1 MCLIYIVLEQL
12 AWWVLQLLVYWS
24 CFFLVVRHLHVLWL
38 YFSLSPSP
46 GYGPAS
52 EGGGRAV
59 GSVQPGPVLLGPAEA
74 VHARQERP
82 RSPPPAQIRHFK
94 SGGGCGDEA
103 KHCLY
108 LSVHY
113 FRTPTLTA
121 LMPLLLLVFCED
133 CCPLLGI
140 CYRIFWSFSDAELLT
155 AFKAARTHLN
165 KDERNG
171 SNWELEWRNIK
182 WIERS
187 RATNPLSW
195 NS

>member
-1 MCLIYIVLEQL
+1 M
-12 AWWVLQLLVYWS
+12 LQLLVYWS

-121 LMPLLLLVFCED
+121 LMPLLLLLVFCED
-133 CCPLLGI
+133 CCCCPLLGI
-140 CYRIFWSFSDAELLT
+140 SITGFSGESVMQSYLMHLQVLS
-155 AFKAARTHLN
+155 KLPGLLN
-165 KDERNG
+165 KDE
-171 SNWELEWRNIK
+171 
-182 WIERS
+182 
-187 RATNPLSW
+187 SW
-195 NS
+195 V